1 MTVAHEVVATSEF
14 DALQLPLPEDVL
26 QERFETL
33 QRKLLSQ
40 WELIEGFTDEPYGIV
55 VVPSLSGIDLP
66 LDAAKRQAYEERY
79 LFLLFLL
86 RQPRARLV
94 YTRPGTTADV
104 HAAWTTTLGADAAVV
119 GKEQALDEGWF
130 GTVGDDVRDRV
141 PDLVVATTGTAA
153 VVRSESE
160 PVLARLPGQHGSTTA
175 AERLVPLLVH
185 SADAAR

>member
-1 MTVAHEVVATSEF
+1 MHAVSPRWWPTA
-14 DALQLPLPEDVL
+14 DLDRLGIPLPEEEL

-33 QRKLLSQ
+33 QRKLVPQ

-94 YTRPGTTADV
+94 YVT
-104 HAAWTTTLGADAAVV
+104 
-119 GKEQALDEGWF
+119 
-130 GTVGDDVRDRV
+130 
-141 PDLVVATTGTAA
+141 
-153 VVRSESE
+153 SE
-160 PVLARLPGQHGSTTA
+160 PIQPS
-175 AERLVPLLVH
+175 
-185 SADAAR
+185 

>member
-1 MTVAHEVVATSEF
+1 MRPLECENRSVTVTHDAVATSEF
-14 DALQLPLPEDVL
+14 DALQIPLPEEEL

-33 QRKLLSQ
+33 QRKLVSQ

-94 YTRPGTTADV
+94 YVT
-104 HAAWTTTLGADAAVV
+104 
-119 GKEQALDEGWF
+119 
-130 GTVGDDVRDRV
+130 
-141 PDLVVATTGTAA
+141 
-153 VVRSESE
+153 SE
-160 PVLARLPGQHGSTTA
+160 PIQPSVIYYYLGLLPAS
-175 AERLVPLLVH
+175 
-185 SADAAR
+185 S